1 MHCIGRN
8 CLLPKRFNFK
18 QVWHCIVFIMGTVPW
33 GRPAWK
39 IDPKPGSGGMVAE
52 WLRNGCGTYGEPFC
66 GPWHIS
72 TSKLIYSDIPKLRN
86 EKQKRKRTT
95 ISKVTHLVCLSCY
108 RFYSW
113 KVYDFWWIIVV
124 MVVWETTYGMVTPE
138 GKSSKH
144 FQNKRNIMKT
154 RIAERK
160 RSVGILSEYLR
171 NGHFD
176 FYLFGVKV

>member
-1 MHCIGRN
+1 
-8 CLLPKRFNFK
+8 
-18 QVWHCIVFIMGTVPW
+18 MGTVPW
-33 GRPAWK
+33 GCPAWK

-144 FQNKRNIMKT
+144 LQNKRNIMKT

>member
-1 MHCIGRN
+1 
-8 CLLPKRFNFK
+8 
-18 QVWHCIVFIMGTVPW
+18 MGTVPW

-66 GPWHIS
+66 GPWHIF
-72 TSKLIYSDIPKLRN
+72 TSKLIYSDISKLRN

-113 KVYDFWWIIVV
+113 KVYELGELSWSWWFGRLRTE
-124 MVVWETTYGMVTPE
+124 WLLPKENHQSTCKTTETSWKRELPKENDLSEYSRNTYGMV
-138 GKSSKH
+138 
-144 FQNKRNIMKT
+144 
-154 RIAERK
+154 
-160 RSVGILSEYLR
+160 ILIFTFL
-171 NGHFD
+171 
-176 FYLFGVKV
+176 V